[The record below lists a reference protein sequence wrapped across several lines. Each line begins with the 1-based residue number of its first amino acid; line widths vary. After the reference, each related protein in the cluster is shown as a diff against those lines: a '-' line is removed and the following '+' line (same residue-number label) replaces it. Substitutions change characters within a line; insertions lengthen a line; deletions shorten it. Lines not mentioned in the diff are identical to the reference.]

1 MKHWMIALFCS
12 LAPLTA
18 QGQPAP
24 QGGERAPEEWR
35 QRLEETQQQLRQA
48 REQLQRLMQE
58 RTGGER
64 RDGAAPR
71 PMQQGERRQPQGDG
85 PRDGGQ
91 RDVGQRDGGMRR
103 RDAGP
108 RDDRRTEARRNRDG
122 ERSDGR
128 GDARREGAR
137 GQGRSQDRGDRRMT
151 PPTRSPMPERLQ
163 PLQRLRAQW
172 LRQGPS
178 TGGGRGE
185 GRMQGAPM
193 RQRLQQMQQLRERAQ
208 QFRGGALRGESRHGR
223 QPMPAPKRP
232 LSRGRGGRAV

>member
-71 PMQQGERRQPQGDG
+71 PMQQGERRQPQGD
-85 PRDGGQ
+85 
-91 RDVGQRDGGMRR
+91 
-103 RDAGP
+103 GP